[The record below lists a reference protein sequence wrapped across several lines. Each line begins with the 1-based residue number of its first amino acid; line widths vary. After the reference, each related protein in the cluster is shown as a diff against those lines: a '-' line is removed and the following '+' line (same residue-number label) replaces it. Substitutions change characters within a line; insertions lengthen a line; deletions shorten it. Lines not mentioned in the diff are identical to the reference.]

1 MLCRAPQG
9 GGPDSG
15 LPLLRM
21 GKVVGGDVRGY
32 GAAWQIR
39 WRVEVYGLLGEYAAF
54 RGRNR
59 NHAVVAFDKSEY
71 EITSVGADRFC
82 RLGLSKPTNEQGGVI
97 WPV

>member
-1 MLCRAPQG
+1 MML
-9 GGPDSG
+9 
-15 LPLLRM
+15 
-21 GKVVGGDVRGY
+21 
-32 GAAWQIR
+32 
-39 WRVEVYGLLGEYAAF
+39 EEYAAF

-59 NHAVVAFDKSEY
+59 NHAVVAFDESEY